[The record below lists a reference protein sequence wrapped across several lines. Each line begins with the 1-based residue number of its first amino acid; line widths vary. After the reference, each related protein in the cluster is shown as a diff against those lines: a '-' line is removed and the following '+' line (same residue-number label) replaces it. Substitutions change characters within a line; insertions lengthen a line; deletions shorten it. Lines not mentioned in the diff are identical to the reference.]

1 MKKSFIVMF
10 FVLVLSISI
19 FSAVGVG
26 FKIGEPS
33 GVYLRTYTGV
43 NSFIGV
49 TAAWSFHHDYFL
61 INADYNMVYPR
72 LLADFDFSYGAG
84 VMVGMGN
91 DINFGVRFP
100 LALNYRFP
108 DVPIIVFLEVAP
120 GFKFSPET
128 SFDLSGGLGFSYMF

>member
-1 MKKSFIVMF
+1 MKKTVGAIA
-10 FVLVLSISI
+10 LILILSISM

-26 FKIGEPS
+26 FKVGEPS
-33 GVYLRTYTGV
+33 GLYLRTYTGA
-43 NSFIGV
+43 NSFVGV

-61 INADYNMVYPR
+61 VNADYNMVYPR

-84 VMVGMGN
+84 VAIGMGN
-91 DINFGVRFP
+91 EINFGVRFP

-120 GFKFSPET
+120 GFKFSPAT
-128 SFDLSGGLGFSYMF
+128 DFDLSGGLGFSYMF